1 MEPVLNL
8 LHAISLL
15 GRFGFALFL
24 VIRPGHFGKRT
35 CLYRGVGLFALLGA
49 CLQTA
54 CDLLPYLVR
63 LAWGIPAVSS
73 PALFRTEGPARIGRD
88 PLLATA
94 VTITAPAFDL
104 GVFED
109 GGVSQL
115 QNPVD
120 RVD

>member
-15 GRFGFALFL
+15 GRFGFALSL

-49 CLQTA
+49 LLRLA
-54 CDLLPYLVR
+54 RDILPYLVM
-63 LAWGIPAVSS
+63 LAWGI
-73 PALFRTEGPARIGRD
+73 PALFRTEGPARIERD

-94 VTITAPAFDL
+94 VTITAPAFGL

-109 GGVSQL
+109 SGVSQL